1 MKKLKKFIVLALA
14 LAMVLSLSACGS
26 FEANILKGAKKMQ
39 ELESLHMDMTADVG
53 FDAAMMGQKMPIDVR
68 IISSADIQ
76 TSPERI
82 LMEVGADIGGETRSI
97 YLYAEQDGDK
107 YNAASSFN
115 GKDWHEEDASQV
127 EIPEVADKV
136 DPKATIALLAK
147 YGSNFE
153 KVCTENVLGFETI
166 RYDGVITSDDLMEAV
181 DLISVAQLAGAEI
194 DLSEEELAEIKD
206 ALKGPYSVPC
216 SIWLEGKSGMII
228 RYDIDL
234 TEMIGAVLE
243 PILAEEFAGSEA
255 EQLGMKVE
263 IRNVKFTTSFS
274 QFDQIGEINR
284 PDF

>member
-39 ELESLHMDMTADVG
+39 ELESLHMDLTAEVGIDVG
-53 FDAAMMGQKMPIDVR
+53 IMGQEMPIDLK
-68 IISSADIQ
+68 ISNSADIQ

-82 LMEVGADIGGETRSI
+82 LMEIGAHMAGESQSI
-97 YLYAEQDGDK
+97 YLYVEQEDGS
-107 YNAASSFN
+107 YSAASSFN
-115 GKDWHEEDASQV
+115 GKSWHKEDTSYL
-127 EIPEVADKV
+127 EIPEVAEKI

-153 KVCTENVLGFETI
+153 KACTENVLGYDTI
-166 RYDGVITSDDLMEAV
+166 RYDGVITSEDLMEAV

-194 DLSEEELAEIKD
+194 DLSEEDLAEIKD

-234 TEMIGAVLE
+234 TEMAGAVIG
-243 PILAEEFAGSEA
+243 PILAEEFADTDA
-255 EQLGMKVE
+255 DILGEKIEV
-263 IRNVKFTTSFS
+263 RNLKLTTSFS
-274 QFDQIGEINR
+274 QFDQIGEIQR
-284 PDF
+284 PEF